1 MHRHLLKFLIFPIVS
16 TIVFTMVCT
25 TAALGVN
32 DNPSPLH
39 GDFILPLPGQRNMA
53 FRPVFMGQGDT
64 PFAQKSFR
72 MGDPDGGFK
81 EHPTE
86 VSLGGSFTGDT
97 KSGRDWL
104 FYLGKY
110 EVTQA
115 QWAAVMA
122 LPAPDPN
129 AGAKPVTG
137 ISWFEAQDFLNKLN
151 QWLFANALDKLP
163 RSGSSPGFLRLPTEA
178 EWEFAARGGAAVSA
192 DVFDRRVPYTDT
204 LNKYEW
210 FEGPKS
216 SHGKLKSA
224 GLLAPN
230 PIGLHDMLGN
240 VTEMTQGLYMIEYYQ
255 GRPGGFVAR
264 GGHFLSSEK
273 TLRSSLRTEEPFY
286 MARGSEVP
294 KPNRKATMGF
304 RPVLAAV
311 VFVDR
316 NAAKSYADAWDTYRA
331 GAGADT
337 PAAVSTA
344 PTIQK
349 TKAGTNQ
356 AGEYL
361 DRLEKIAAG
370 HPDMKEDMKQDLNRL
385 RSVIEDIQFI
395 QAKADAETAYA
406 WFKIAA
412 ERGFFIH
419 LESQKL
425 PTVHK
430 LIDAAKAGNR
440 TAMVE
445 KLEIRCAEIEAN
457 ISQAMENYTASL
469 RQMDTLSLASRHT
482 ARERYLKFLLENDA
496 AEQIRAAKLVA
507 NHLAELSRT
516 KRTTLDEWKKQL
528 STLGI

>member
-1 MHRHLLKFLIFPIVS
+1 MNRCLVKSLFFIV
-16 TIVFTMVCT
+16 VFTMGYA
-25 TAALGVN
+25 TAAWGGN
-32 DNPSPLH
+32 DNPNPLD
-39 GDFILPLPGQRNMA
+39 GDFILPLPGKRHMV

-72 MGDPDGGFK
+72 MGDPDGGYK

-86 VSLGGSFTGDT
+86 VSLSGSFIGDG

-110 EVTQA
+110 EVTQG
-115 QWAAVMA
+115 QWAAVMS
-122 LPAPDPN
+122 LPAPEAKAD
-129 AGAKPVTG
+129 AKPVTG
-137 ISWFEAQDFLNKLN
+137 ISWFEAQAFLDKLN
-151 QWLFANALDKLP
+151 LWLFANALDKLP
-163 RSGSSPGFLRLPTEA
+163 KSGSSPGFLRLPTEA

-192 DVFDRRVPYTDT
+192 DLFDRRVPYTGA
-204 LNKYEW
+204 LSKYEW

-264 GGHFLSSEK
+264 GGHFLSSQK
-273 TLRSSLRTEEPFY
+273 NLRSSLRTEEPFY
-286 MARGSEVP
+286 MARGSQPP
-294 KPNRKATMGF
+294 KPNQKATMGF
-304 RPVLAAV
+304 RPVFSAV

-316 NAAKSYADAWDTYRA
+316 VAAKSYADAWDAYRT

-349 TKAGTNQ
+349 TQANTDQ

-361 DRLEKIAAG
+361 DRLEKMAAG
-370 HPDMKEDMKQDLNRL
+370 HPDMKQDVNRL
-385 RSVIEDIQFI
+385 RSVIADIGFI
-395 QAKADAETAYA
+395 QAKADAETAFA
-406 WFKIAA
+406 WFKIAS
-412 ERGFFIH
+412 ERGFFIY
-419 LESQKL
+419 LESRKL

-430 LIDAAKAGNR
+430 LIDAARAGKR

-445 KLEIRCAEIEAN
+445 KLETRLLEIEAN
-457 ISQAMENYTASL
+457 ISQAIENYTASL
-469 RQMDTLSLASRHT
+469 RQMDTLSIPARHT

-496 AEQIRAAKLVA
+496 AEQIRTAKLVA
-507 NHLAELSRT
+507 KHLDELSKT
-516 KRTTLDEWKKQL
+516 KRTTPDEWKKQL